1 MAFREQL
8 RRPLLLILLIAV
20 PVYVVTRSIA
30 ETEPAARMFSL
41 PGDVQVSTNMKELHG
56 AIMAG
61 MAIAFVAGLCG
72 VFVMQSALA
81 GDRRLVVA
89 GFRPG
94 ETVIARLVVLLADT
108 ALVVAVSLVATA
120 FYFEPQSWVRFAFAA
135 LLIGLIY
142 APLGALFGAV
152 LSRLGA
158 TYLIF
163 FLVMT
168 DLGVVQNPMFG
179 DGTPADWAVVLPGYG
194 PMLVMLDGAYSSSFH
209 VFGQLVLSVAWA
221 VGLGAAVYLL
231 LRRAIGAS
239 G

>member
-1 MAFREQL
+1 
-8 RRPLLLILLIAV
+8 
-20 PVYVVTRSIA
+20 
-30 ETEPAARMFSL
+30 
-41 PGDVQVSTNMKELHG
+41 
-56 AIMAG
+56 
-61 MAIAFVAGLCG
+61 
-72 VFVMQSALA
+72 
-81 GDRRLVVA
+81 
-89 GFRPG
+89 
-94 ETVIARLVVLLADT
+94 
-108 ALVVAVSLVATA
+108 
-120 FYFEPQSWVRFAFAA
+120 
-135 LLIGLIY
+135 
-142 APLGALFGAV
+142 V

-194 PMLVMLDGAYSSSFH
+194 PMLVMLDGAYPSSFH